1 MRKSFFAYLYQK
13 AQIRLVITQVDQ
25 SLCFFATLIE
35 SLPALI
41 QKAPKILNK

>member
-1 MRKSFFAYLYQK
+1 MRKSYFCLFIPKGADKIGNY
-13 AQIRLVITQVDQ
+13 TG
-25 SLCFFATLIE
+25 ATLIE